1 MDKSKINYTL
11 YLVTD
16 RNILGSRDLCKSIE
30 QAIQGGTSIIQLR
43 EKNITSI
50 EFYNIAKEVKKI
62 TNKYNVPLIINDRLD
77 IALAVDA
84 DGIHIGPEDLPVKVV
99 RKIMGADKII
109 GASTCNIKEAVEA
122 EEAGADYLGVG
133 AMFPTKTK
141 NNTEDV
147 SIEDLKNIKASV
159 NIPVVAIGGINKK
172 NASIVME
179 AKIDGIAVVSAIL
192 NQSDIFE
199 SAKNLYEIVKS

>member
-1 MDKSKINYTL
+1 MDKSKINYNL

-16 RNILGSRDLCKSIE
+16 RTILGSKDLCNSIE

-62 TNKYNVPLIINDRLD
+62 TSKYNVPLIINDRLD

-99 RKIMGADKII
+99 RKIMGEDKII
-109 GASTCNIKEAVEA
+109 GASTCNIKEALEA
-122 EEAGADYLGVG
+122 KEAGADYLGVG
-133 AMFPTKTK
+133 AIFPTKTK
-141 NNTEDV
+141 KNTEDV

-159 NIPVVAIGGINKK
+159 NIPVVAIGGINEK

-192 NQSDIFE
+192 NKSDIFE
-199 SAKNLYEIVKS
+199 SAKNLYEIVKN

>member
-1 MDKSKINYTL
+1 MDKSKINYNL

-16 RNILGSRDLCKSIE
+16 RTILGSKDLCNSIE

-50 EFYNIAKEVKKI
+50 KFYNIAKEVKKI
-62 TNKYNVPLIINDRLD
+62 TSKYNVPLIINDRLD

-99 RKIMGADKII
+99 RKIMGEDKII
-109 GASTCNIKEAVEA
+109 GASTCNIKEALEA

-133 AMFPTKTK
+133 AIFPTKTK
-141 NNTEDV
+141 KNTEDV

-159 NIPVVAIGGINKK
+159 NIPVVAIGGINEK

-192 NQSDIFE
+192 NKSDIFE
-199 SAKNLYEIVKS
+199 SAKNLYEIVKN